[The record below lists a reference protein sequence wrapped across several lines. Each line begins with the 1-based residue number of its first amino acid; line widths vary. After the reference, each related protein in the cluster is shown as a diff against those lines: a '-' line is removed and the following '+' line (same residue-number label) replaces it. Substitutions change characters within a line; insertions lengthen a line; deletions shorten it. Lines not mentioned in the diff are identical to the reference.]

1 MTVIRKAT
9 TAQVAKL
16 ENKASTDELHFHNAS
31 CGGEC
36 WDCDSCGGSAT
47 H

>member
-1 MTVIRKAT
+1 MKDTENVQIAKLYASVSIDQMTVQA
-9 TAQVAKL
+9 
-16 ENKASTDELHFHNAS
+16 AS